1 MGVDLGLAGRTLESM
16 LIEYTAIL
24 DFAGGHCLTLESP
37 FTMTTPAFEL
47 RLDPARYLEQD
58 EDFDQLRRLVGVVV
72 TAAAYDE
79 SGDLELRFADD
90 AAVIRSGP
98 SSEYEAWNFAG
109 ANGFLVVCLPGGGV
123 TTWSPRADAP
133 SE

>member
-1 MGVDLGLAGRTLESM
+1 MTSETTRDSHRRAQHDADSLRSQSWPDRALEMS
-16 LIEYTAIL
+16 YTA
-24 DFAGGHCLTLESP
+24 AQGNS
-37 FTMTTPAFEL
+37 
-47 RLDPARYLEQD
+47 Q
-58 EDFDQLRRLVGVVV
+58 RLVGVVV

-79 SGDLELRFADD
+79 SGSLELRFADD

-109 ANGFLVVCLPGGGV
+109 ANGFLVVCLPDGGV
-123 TTWSPRADAP
+123 TTWSRADTP